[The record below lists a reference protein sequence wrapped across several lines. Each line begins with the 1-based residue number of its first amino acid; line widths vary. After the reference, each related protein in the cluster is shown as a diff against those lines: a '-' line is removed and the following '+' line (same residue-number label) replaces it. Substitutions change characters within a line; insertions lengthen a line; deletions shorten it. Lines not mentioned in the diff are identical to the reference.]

1 MTVPAIS
8 QTPMLSRIAKRDL
21 EALAAAAHER
31 HYRRGEV
38 IFHQD
43 DPGNQF
49 HVITEGKV
57 RIVLPSPDGE
67 EVTLAILGP
76 SEIFGELSLLDGEP
90 RSATAIAGEDVRTVV
105 INREDFLAWLAT
117 RPAAAITLLET
128 LSRRLRRSDDLL
140 ADVAFLN
147 VPGRL
152 AKKLVELARLY
163 GRDGPP
169 GQPVQVRLTQEEL
182 ASTIGVTR
190 ESVNKHLHY
199 FSSRGWV
206 AVSKGRITI
215 RDPHALEEQA
225 H

>member
-1 MTVPAIS
+1 MTVRAIS

-21 EALAAAAHER
+21 EALAATAHER
-31 HYRRGEV
+31 LYRRGEV
-38 IFHQD
+38 IFHKD

-76 SEIFGELSLLDGEP
+76 GEIFGELSLLDGEP
-90 RSATAIAGEDVRTVV
+90 RSATAIAGEDARTVV
-105 INREDFLAWLAT
+105 INREDFSAWLAT

-147 VPGRL
+147 VSGRL

-169 GQPVQVRLTQEEL
+169 GQVRLTQEEL

-215 RDPHALEEQA
+215 RDAHALEEQA
-225 H
+225 Y

>member
-1 MTVPAIS
+1 MTVPTMS
-8 QTPMLSRIAKRDL
+8 RTPMLSRIAKRDL

-31 HYRRGEV
+31 HYRHGEV
-38 IFHQD
+38 IFRKD
-43 DPGNQF
+43 DPGDQF
-49 HVITEGKV
+49 HVIMEGKV

-90 RSATAIAGEDVRTVV
+90 RSATAIAGEDARTVV
-105 INREDFLAWLAT
+105 IKREDFSAWLAT

-152 AKKLVELARLY
+152 AKKLVDLARLY

-169 GQPVQVRLTQEEL
+169 GQPVQVRLTQGEL

-190 ESVNKHLHY
+190 ESVNKHLRY
-199 FSSRGWV
+199 FSSQGWV

-215 RDPHALEEQA
+215 RDAHALEEQA
-225 H
+225 Y